1 MRIIKPSVEI
11 IDQPSGLEGIYK
23 MIELASRTC
32 YKSEAKITED
42 SAKEFVER
50 MIKSG
55 HGAMLEHGTV
65 YLQLN
70 NAMGNTFTTVH
81 KYGKNKYSIV
91 VTHEK
96 KDDLSNRGI
105 PFTTYNITTNYR
117 VLVENDWLDDLEYLC
132 EPTPFHEK
140 RVTVK
145 FSTQIIITREIH
157 RHRTHSMAGESTRYC
172 KYTSDKFG
180 NEIAISCPTWVDLQT
195 FPEIAKEDED
205 FCFRSLCD
213 SIAQKEDQDN
223 FKDIDYWWFANK
235 ACEYSY
241 LNLLRL
247 GHNVDEARVV
257 LPIDTKSEILHTA
270 FISDW
275 ENFFNLRV
283 KGTTGT
289 PHPDIKIIAEPL
301 VKEFISR
308 GLIVK

>member
-11 IDQPSGLEGIYK
+11 IDQPPGLQGIFQ
-23 MIELASRTC
+23 MIELAGRTC
-32 YKSEAKITED
+32 YKSEDKITET
-42 SAKEFVER
+42 SAQEFVNR
-50 MIKSG
+50 MIESK
-55 HGAMLEHGTV
+55 HLAMLEHGTV
-65 YLQLN
+65 YLKFPAYGYKDEDGQCLSVLAVKYYN
-70 NAMGNTFTTVH
+70 N
-81 KYGKNKYSIV
+81 YSKRVI
-91 VTHEK
+91 HNE
-96 KDDLSNRGI
+96 DA
-105 PFTTYNITTNYR
+105 YITTNYR
-117 VLVENDWLDDLEYLC
+117 VLFENDWLDDLKYLC
-132 EPTPFHEK
+132 EPTEFHER
-140 RVTVK
+140 RVSAK
-145 FSTQIIITREIH
+145 FSTQIIITREVH

-195 FPEIAKEDED
+195 FPEIAKENED

-213 SIAQKEDQDN
+213 SIAQKEDQDS

-235 ACEYSY
+235 ACEYAY

-257 LPIDTKSEILHTA
+257 LPIDLKSEIIHTA

-275 ENFFNLRV
+275 EHFFDLRV

-301 VKEFISR
+301 MNEFIR
-308 GLIVK
+308 RKLI